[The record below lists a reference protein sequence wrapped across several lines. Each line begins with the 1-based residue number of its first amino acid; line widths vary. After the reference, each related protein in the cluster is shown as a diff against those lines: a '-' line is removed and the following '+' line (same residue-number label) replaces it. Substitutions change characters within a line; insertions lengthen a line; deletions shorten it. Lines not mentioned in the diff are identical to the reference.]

1 MKTLKR
7 IAYFLF
13 VFLLIFACKSK
24 SKTTSSSEIK
34 GLSANKVIR
43 NHYKNSFNQKTIN
56 ARAKIKYKGKSS
68 LPSVSASIRIKK
80 DDVIWISLSKLGFPL
95 GKVLI
100 TKDQVS
106 YYEKINKTYFEGDFE
121 LLSNFLGT
129 ELDFKKVQNLLLG
142 EAILNLRRERHN
154 VELKDTNYELT
165 PRKENDL
172 FDILYLI
179 NDGHF
184 KLNAQQIAQEEENK
198 LLTIGYSNYQKIED
212 TFFPK
217 KVLITA
223 KENNYITTV
232 DVEYK
237 SVVFNKSVHFPFE
250 IPKGY
255 KEIKLK

>member
-1 MKTLKR
+1 MLKKTSC
-7 IAYFLF
+7 
-13 VFLLIFACKSK
+13 FLLIVLLLVSCKSK
-24 SKTTSSSEIK
+24 SSTTKNSIK
-34 GLSANKVIR
+34 GLSVSKVIR

-56 ARAKIKYKGKSS
+56 ARAKIKYKGKSD

-80 DDVIWISLSKLGFPL
+80 DEVIWISLSKLGFPL

-154 VELKDTNYELT
+154 IELKDTSYELT

-172 FDILYLI
+172 FNILYLI
-179 NDGHF
+179 NSNNF

-198 LLTIGYSNYQKIED
+198 LLTIGYNNYEKVD
-212 TFFPK
+212 NTFFPK

-223 KENNYITTV
+223 KESNYITTV

-250 IPKGY
+250 IPEGY
-255 KEIKLK
+255 KEIELK

>member
-1 MKTLKR
+1 MLKK
-7 IAYFLF
+7 ISY
-13 VFLLIFACKSK
+13 FLLILLFVISCKSK
-24 SKTTSSSEIK
+24 SSTTTNSVK

-43 NHYKNSFNQKTIN
+43 NHYKSSFNQKTIN
-56 ARAKIKYKGKSS
+56 ARAKIKYKGKSD

-129 ELDFKKVQNLLLG
+129 ELDFEKVQNLLLG
-142 EAILNLRRERHN
+142 QAILNLRKERHN
-154 VELKDTNYELT
+154 VELKDANYELT

-179 NDGHF
+179 NGDHF

-198 LLTIGYSNYQKIED
+198 LLTIGYSDYEKVED

-223 KENNYITTV
+223 KENNYTTTV